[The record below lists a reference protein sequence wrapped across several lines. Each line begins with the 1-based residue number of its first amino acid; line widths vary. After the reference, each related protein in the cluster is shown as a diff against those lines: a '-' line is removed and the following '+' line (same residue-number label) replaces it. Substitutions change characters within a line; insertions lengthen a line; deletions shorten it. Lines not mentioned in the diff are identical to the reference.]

1 MIYEYENS
9 RMRMKEYECMN
20 ENDMIYLRTKVWEY
34 KTDNPKDENERM
46 STKELQN
53 TSMRMTKENERMRK
67 YEPENDK
74 WIRIWI

>member
-1 MIYEYENS
+1 
-9 RMRMKEYECMN
+9 MN
-20 ENDMIYLRTKVWEY
+20 ENDRIYLRTKVWEY